1 MKLRPLGDRVIL
13 RVLEG
18 DDVSGGGIVIP
29 DTAKEKPQKGMIV
42 AAGPGALKKSGKRTK
57 MQVKKGNKVLFG
69 KYTGTEVTLDGE
81 KLLIMRES
89 DILAVL

>member
-1 MKLRPLGDRVIL
+1 LGDRVIV
-13 RVLEG
+13 RVVEG
-18 DDVSGGGIVIP
+18 DEVSGGGIIIP
-29 DTAKEKPQKGMIV
+29 DTAKEKPQKGEIV
-42 AAGPGALKKSGKRTK
+42 AAGPGALGKSGKRTR

-81 KLLIMRES
+81 KLLIMREN